1 MGQPSSNQIHIL
13 VKVKKNRPCALGQ
26 RSAEMNDS
34 KQDEPLS
41 KKQKIQKYIT
51 FTGPLGEDD
60 YSVPLDTIEAFKR
73 IRHGF
78 SGNDRPIYM
87 LYGPR
92 QFGKST
98 IARGIEMLFCGHPN
112 IISVYFEVS
121 KEMARNA
128 VRFWSYLGKMVD
140 AESECHDSTSLLM
153 QVTTYAGREKKKLC
167 LIVDEMDRLFQN
179 PDLLTSFLG
188 LLRMWKFQSPSV
200 FLGFLGVG
208 NYELLNHNMVYR
220 GDDDS
225 SPFNVS
231 ETIKA
236 EKLSILQM
244 SDFFM
249 EMKPRYPF
257 TASLVVGIMDLSG
270 GVPGVLGSLVRFTA
284 DEGKYHLELEA
295 WEKWFSGLLFPM
307 YLKEY
312 NRSYYR
318 ILQDLYKLDDT
329 EWWIL
334 EQVLEGKDSVK
345 ARNPDRLLHMGV
357 VVRIRG
363 TDEVAIVSPMM
374 KRLCLEVLSKQDIRE
389 PCDNSQSFN

>member
-1 MGQPSSNQIHIL
+1 MLVFFCVIVGEADSTFMVKLDEGVSVGKLKKAILDAHPKSSKD
-13 VKVKKNRPCALGQ
+13 V
-26 RSAEMNDS
+26 
-34 KQDEPLS
+34 DEREVQLFVAKTS
-41 KKQKIQKYIT
+41 
-51 FTGPLGEDD
+51 D
-60 YSVPLDTIEAFKR
+60 
-73 IRHGF
+73 
-78 SGNDRPIYM
+78 
-87 LYGPR
+87 
-92 QFGKST
+92 GKWL
-98 IARGIEMLFCGHPN
+98 E
-112 IISVYFEVS
+112 
-121 KEMARNA
+121 
-128 VRFWSYLGKMVD
+128 
-140 AESECHDSTSLLM
+140 AESEVSEELGI
-153 QVTTYAGREKKKLC
+153 TTYAGREKKKLC

-200 FLGFLGVG
+200 FLGFLG
-208 NYELLNHNMVYR
+208 
-220 GDDDS
+220 
-225 SPFNVS
+225 
-231 ETIKA
+231 
-236 EKLSILQM
+236 
-244 SDFFM
+244 DFFM

>member
-1 MGQPSSNQIHIL
+1 
-13 VKVKKNRPCALGQ
+13 
-26 RSAEMNDS
+26 MNDS

>member
-1 MGQPSSNQIHIL
+1 
-13 VKVKKNRPCALGQ
+13 
-26 RSAEMNDS
+26 
-34 KQDEPLS
+34 
-41 KKQKIQKYIT
+41 
-51 FTGPLGEDD
+51 
-60 YSVPLDTIEAFKR
+60 
-73 IRHGF
+73 
-78 SGNDRPIYM
+78 
-87 LYGPR
+87 
-92 QFGKST
+92 
-98 IARGIEMLFCGHPN
+98 MLFCGHPN

-121 KEMARNA
+121 KEIASNA
-128 VRFWSYLGKMVD
+128 VTFWSYLGKMVD

-153 QVTTYAGREKKKLC
+153 LVTTYAGREKKKLC

-188 LLRMWKFQSPSV
+188 LLRVWKFQSPSV

-208 NYELLNHNMVYR
+208 NYELLNHHMVYR

-236 EKLSILQM
+236 EKFSILQM
-244 SDFFM
+244 SVFFM
-249 EMKPRYPF
+249 EIKPRYPF

-284 DEGKYHLELEA
+284 DEEKYHLELEA

-318 ILQDLYKLDDT
+318 ILQDLNKLDDT

-345 ARNPDRLLHMGV
+345 ARNADRLLHMGV